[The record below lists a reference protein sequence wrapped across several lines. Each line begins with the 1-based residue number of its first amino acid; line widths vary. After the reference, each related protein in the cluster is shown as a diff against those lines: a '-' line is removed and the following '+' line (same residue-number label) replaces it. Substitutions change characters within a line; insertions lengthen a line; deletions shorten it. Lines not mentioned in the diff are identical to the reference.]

1 MITNVLLPTSGCA
14 LVAGTNV
21 HVRML
26 KLRAHSLNACPRRL
40 FFGCVF
46 KFHKRLKQPRTPLPR
61 CAPVPL
67 PPSISLSQADPA
79 AAYRIMGYCPQFRC
93 VRSCGFEC
101 TCAVACARFVVIALC
116 LYFCDNSNV
125 APTTPHAARCGTM

>member
-14 LVAGTNV
+14 LVAGTDV
-21 HVRML
+21 HVRVL
-26 KLRAHSLNACPRRL
+26 KLRAHSLNPCPRRL
-40 FFGCVF
+40 FLGFLF

-101 TCAVACARFVVIALC
+101 TCAVACARVVAIALC

-125 APTTPHAARCGTM
+125 APTTPHAARCGKM